1 MKLNRWFKLG
11 GRRLDVSL
19 AGTNIFNNH
28 LIYRIDPVT
37 GRGRIWGEGIYDPTQ
52 FQGVT
57 DYVRTSQVE
66 DPSNY
71 GPGAQW
77 RLSLDVDF

>member
-1 MKLNRWFKLG
+1 M
-11 GRRLDVSL
+11 
-19 AGTNIFNNH
+19 
-28 LIYRIDPVT
+28 
-37 GRGRIWGEGIYDPTQ
+37 WGEGRYDPAL
-52 FQGVT
+52 FPDVN
-57 DYVRTSQVE
+57 DYLHISQVD